1 MQPTPKLPDWL
12 NKTEIIPQTV
22 AKPDR
27 FLIQNL
33 RLLETVLNR
42 LAQPATHTKQRTC
55 HQTPG
60 IQLISFL
67 ITLLILVL
75 THSALLV
82 WLIGL
87 LTLIRICLL
96 PSYQIGPLLKRVASI
111 SLIALALVLPNFWLG
126 QIQTTWYFIIRTE
139 VILFNIGFF
148 LETIPWPTFILA
160 LRQLKLPALLILTLE
175 ISLKYSHLLAQFLQE
190 SLWAIRLR
198 TAGKAEKRQHLV
210 GSLIGR
216 LYLSAR
222 AYMTDL
228 YHAMV
233 LRGYTGQSNRRAPL
247 TITRYDWHLI
257 SWDFALICLFCL
269 IRR

>member
-33 RLLETVLNR
+33 RLLTAILSR
-42 LAQPATHTKQRTC
+42 LAQPTIRHQSTR
-55 HQTPG
+55 QTPG
-60 IQLISFL
+60 IQLLSLL
-67 ITLLILVL
+67 ITILIVVL
-75 THSALLV
+75 THSFLLI

-87 LTLIRICLL
+87 LTLIRICVL
-96 PSYQIGPLLKRVASI
+96 PGQQIGPLLKRVASI
-111 SLIALALVLPNFWLG
+111 SLVALALILPNFWLG
-126 QIQTTWYFIIRTE
+126 HAETTWYFIIRTE
-139 VILFNIGFF
+139 IILFNIGFF
-148 LETIPWPTFILA
+148 LQLITWPAFILA
-160 LRQLKLPALLILTLE
+160 LRQLKLPGLLVLTLE

-198 TAGKAEKRQHLV
+198 STGKAQKRQHLI

-222 AYMTDL
+222 AYMTEL
-228 YHAMV
+228 YQAML
-233 LRGYTGQSNRRAPL
+233 LRGYTGHVNQQASL
-247 TITRYDWHLI
+247 TITRYDWRLI
-257 SWDFALICLFCL
+257 SWDLTLICLFCF